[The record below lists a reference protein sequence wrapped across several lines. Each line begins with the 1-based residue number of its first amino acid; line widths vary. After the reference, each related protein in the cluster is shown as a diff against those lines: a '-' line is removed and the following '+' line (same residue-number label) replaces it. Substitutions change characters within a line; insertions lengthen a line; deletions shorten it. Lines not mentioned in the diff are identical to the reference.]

1 MHLYLIRHG
10 DAEDVEL
17 AKQRGVPDADRS
29 LTEKGIKRNE
39 KIALWLLDNEI
50 NINRIISSPYRRAQE
65 TATQLRDFLFPL
77 ESEERYKKQK
87 KRDANELIEVRKEL
101 LPSAPPQAIL
111 EVLKQQNKNIDGTL
125 IVGHEPHLSLLAS
138 WLLAGSSQSFIH
150 LKKSGCLCLRI
161 ENINELK
168 AHGAILEWHIH
179 PKYF

>member
-111 EVLKQQNKNIDGTL
+111 ERQ
-125 IVGHEPHLSLLAS
+125 LS
-138 WLLAGSSQSFIH
+138 
-150 LKKSGCLCLRI
+150 
-161 ENINELK
+161 
-168 AHGAILEWHIH
+168 
-179 PKYF
+179 